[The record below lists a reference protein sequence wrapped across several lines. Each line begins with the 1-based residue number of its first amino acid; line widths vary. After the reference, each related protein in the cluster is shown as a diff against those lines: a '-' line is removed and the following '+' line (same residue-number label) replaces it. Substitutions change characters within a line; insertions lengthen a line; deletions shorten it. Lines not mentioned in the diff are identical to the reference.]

1 MNQTVRQRHGA
12 DIVPQGFSEPPVG
25 SVMKNQKI
33 ADALILHVVETIEFI
48 DEPRV
53 YAGRS
58 QPRHETDEIGNGCL
72 DQVNAGGLEW
82 LEKAAREADRHAIAR
97 PSSYAPSGGKSQKTR
112 LSSCSAIQTGQQR
125 VASFAVI

>member
-1 MNQTVRQRHGA
+1 MLLSGMDEMVGHGDGRDVVQQDCA
-12 DIVPQGFSEPPVG
+12 VPPVG
-25 SVMKNQKI
+25 GVMKNQKI

-72 DQVNAGGLEW
+72 DQVNAGGLKW
-82 LEKAAREADRHAIAR
+82 LEKAAREADRHAISRA
-97 PSSYAPSGGKSQKTR
+97 SSYAPPGRKPQKTR
-112 LSSCSAIQTGQQR
+112 LSPCSAVQTGQ
-125 VASFAVI
+125 